1 MRRAPLA
8 TRHFRRRDTKG
19 DCVGGIV
26 GPQET
31 LLSSEGLDHQH
42 RYCGRP
48 QADHVFEL
56 RDAVS
61 LNFDLL
67 FTSLQQPALT
77 TNCFFLNA
85 NLACFNALRS
95 TTGTLISG
103 ILGVRSRAFAN

>member
-1 MRRAPLA
+1 MAAESAVSSALKKP
-8 TRHFRRRDTKG
+8 
-19 DCVGGIV
+19 
-26 GPQET
+26 
-31 LLSSEGLDHQH
+31 SSERLDHQH
-42 RYCGRP
+42 RCCGRP

-67 FTSLQQPALT
+67 FTSLQQPALK

-95 TTGTLISG
+95 TAGTLISG
-103 ILGVRSRAFAN
+103 FFGVRSRAFSN